1 MKKIYAALLCL
12 PVFAGAVTYNGNTRT
27 GFGGAIGNSVLSV
40 TDNGTTI
47 SFTLTKGSGDFN
59 DALVLYID
67 SKSGG
72 FNTTSGFGDNADG
85 LRRAISGTDGTNR
98 TAINFGNGF
107 LPDYAIALEPNPP
120 TSFGGLWSLA
130 NGGANSLGFISS
142 VSLTPG
148 TNNATSYTFTVAKA
162 DIGIIDPTIAFD
174 FVGAYISNSAF
185 RADEAIGF
193 DIAGGNPGFNG
204 TVTTATK
211 FQYPSGVL
219 LPVTLTSFTGAI
231 KNNTVNLNWKTA
243 TENNLSHFEIE
254 QSTNGR
260 SWMKAGVVNG
270 VNSANGANYQFDIQ
284 NVTANFMLYRLKIA
298 DKDGRSA
305 YSQQVTI
312 KKSGKAGIEL
322 IGNPVK
328 DIVRLAIHQAEP
340 ATFSAEIIT
349 LNGRRISNTIYQHN
363 GGSAVYNINIPT
375 VAPGMYL
382 IKVSSAT
389 SKETFKLMVN

>member
-12 PVFAGAVTYNGNTRT
+12 PVFASAITYNGNTRA
-27 GFGGAIGNSVLSV
+27 GFGGTIGNSVLSV

-47 SFTLTKGSGDFN
+47 SFTLTKGTTGDFN

-67 SKSGG
+67 SKTGG
-72 FNTTSGFGDNADG
+72 FNTTLGFGDNADA
-85 LRRAISGTDGTNR
+85 LRRAISGTEGGANR
-98 TAINFGNGF
+98 TTINFGNNF
-107 LPDYAIALEPNPP
+107 LPDYAIAVQP
-120 TSFGGLWSLA
+120 TNFGGLWELA
-130 NGGANSLGFISS
+130 NGGANSLIFKAS
-142 VSLTPG
+142 VGIAPA
-148 TNNATSYTFTVAKA
+148 TNNAASYTFSVLKA
-162 DIGIIDPTIAFD
+162 DIGIIAPIIAFD
-174 FVGAYISNSAF
+174 FIGTYISGSAF

-193 DIAGGNPGFNG
+193 DIATGNPGFNG
-204 TVTTATK
+204 TVNTVTK

-219 LPVTLTSFTGAI
+219 LPVTLTSFTGAL
-231 KNNTVNLNWKTA
+231 KNNNVNLTWNTA

-254 QSTNGR
+254 QSTDGR
-260 SWMKAGVVNG
+260 SWIKAGIVAG

-284 NVTANFMLYRLKIA
+284 NVTANFMLYRLKIT

-312 KKSGKAGIEL
+312 KKSGKANIEL

-328 DIVRLAIHQAEP
+328 NVVRLAIHQPET
-340 ATFSAEIIT
+340 ATFSAEIIS

-363 GGSAVYNINIPT
+363 GGSAVYNINIPA